1 MLKTE
6 ALDSIPE
13 NIRRL
18 YRGSF
23 PDEERIPFSN
33 LERTFGRGGEL
44 LSFSDDGD
52 FIGFCYSFEH
62 DGMVF
67 LVYIATEP
75 SLRGKGYGREM
86 LDIVRSRKGGRTV
99 FLVLEGSDTD
109 DPSDIRVRRKGFYL
123 RNGCIDTGTRLLSD
137 DVYFDSMFV
146 LGSCPPERLQ
156 SAVDY
161 YEDVHN
167 GRI

>member
-1 MLKTE
+1 
-6 ALDSIPE
+6 
-13 NIRRL
+13 
-18 YRGSF
+18 
-23 PDEERIPFSN
+23 
-33 LERTFGRGGEL
+33 
-44 LSFSDDGD
+44 
-52 FIGFCYSFEH
+52 
-62 DGMVF
+62 
-67 LVYIATEP
+67 
-75 SLRGKGYGREM
+75 M

-146 LGSCPPERLQ
+146 LGNCPPERLQ
-156 SAVDY
+156 PAVDY